1 MRDRRHRVAQLLAH
15 RIGLALE
22 DPLVLHRLLRSHAQL
37 GLLDKQPAHKV
48 NRLGRGGRPARAEAR
63 LRRQDAL
70 DLLLAVTAMEW
81 AATGEQDEGDD
92 AERPHVAGGR
102 VGVAQEHLGRHVR
115 EGAHAPRH
123 RLHLAAPTRSD
134 VAQPEIDEL
143 ELGVLGRGLVHE
155 IVQLDVAVHHV
166 VLVAVEQ
173 RREHLRDEPGR
184 IALRQA
190 SILRLLHQLVDELTT
205 RAQLEHHDDLTA
217 LVVLIRLE
225 EPHNVGVVEPTH
237 SRYLTAQLFHPFH
250 THLLNIER
258 LDRVAHMGA
267 PRDCREH
274 GARHARAKHYVP
286 IVIVII
292 REAALRHILLHHVAD
307 DRVPLTRLLPPWPQR
322 RVRRLGGLLG
332 ILPALAASAAHP
344 TSAK

>member
-48 NRLGRGGRPARAEAR
+48 DRLGRSGRPARAEAR

-70 DLLLAVTAMEW
+70 DLLFAVTAMEW

-102 VGVAQEHLGRHVR
+102 VRAAQEHLGRHVR

-173 RREHLRDEPGR
+173 RR
-184 IALRQA
+184 
-190 SILRLLHQLVDELTT
+190 
-205 RAQLEHHDDLTA
+205 
-217 LVVLIRLE
+217 
-225 EPHNVGVVEPTH
+225 
-237 SRYLTAQLFHPFH
+237 
-250 THLLNIER
+250 
-258 LDRVAHMGA
+258 
-267 PRDCREH
+267 
-274 GARHARAKHYVP
+274 
-286 IVIVII
+286 
-292 REAALRHILLHHVAD
+292 
-307 DRVPLTRLLPPWPQR
+307 
-322 RVRRLGGLLG
+322 
-332 ILPALAASAAHP
+332 
-344 TSAK
+344 